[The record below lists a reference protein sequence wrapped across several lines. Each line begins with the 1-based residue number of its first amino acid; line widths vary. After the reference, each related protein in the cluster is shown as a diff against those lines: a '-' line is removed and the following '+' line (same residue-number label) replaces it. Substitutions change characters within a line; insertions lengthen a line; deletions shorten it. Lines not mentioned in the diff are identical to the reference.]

1 MTIAQLV
8 RIAAFVAALATTA
21 ANGAQALARSSQETS
36 ALNAISAKLG
46 AVRTMNGE
54 FVQFGP
60 AGDRSEGKFF
70 LARPGKVRFQY
81 DPPTPISVIADGESV
96 LVHDKRLQTYDIW
109 PLSKT
114 PLKFLLDST
123 LDLASSE
130 RVESVTIEP
139 DLIRVVVVDDSRFGA
154 GRLTLFFD
162 AATNELRQWTVTDEQ
177 GLETTVA
184 IYNVEVG
191 NELPQRIF
199 RIDYNAATN
208 ARRTTG
214 DR

>member
-1 MTIAQLV
+1 MTFTHLV
-8 RIAAFVAALATTA
+8 RIAVLAAALATTTNSA
-21 ANGAQALARSSQETS
+21 ESVARTSQETT
-36 ALNAISAKLG
+36 ALKAISAKLG
-46 AVRTMNGE
+46 AVRTMTGQ

-60 AGDRSEGKFF
+60 TGDRTEGKFF
-70 LARPGKVRFQY
+70 LARPGKVLFQY
-81 DPPTPISVIADGESV
+81 DPPTPISVISDGKSV
-96 LVHDKRLQTYDIW
+96 LVHDRRLETYDIW

-139 DLIRVVVVDDSRFGA
+139 DLIRVVVVDDSRFG
-154 GRLTLFFD
+154 GGKLTLFFD
-162 AATNELRQWTVTDEQ
+162 AATNELRQWTVADQQ

-184 IYNVEVG
+184 IYNVEIG
-191 NELPQRIF
+191 NKLSKKIF

-208 ARRTTG
+208 ARRDTS

>member
-1 MTIAQLV
+1 MTFTHRV
-8 RIAAFVAALATTA
+8 RIAVLAAAFATTTNSA
-21 ANGAQALARSSQETS
+21 EAIARTPQETTV
-36 ALNAISAKLG
+36 LKAISAKLG
-46 AVRTMNGE
+46 AVRTMTGE

-60 AGDRSEGKFF
+60 TGDRAEGKFF
-70 LARPGKVRFQY
+70 LARPGKVLFQY
-81 DPPTPISVIADGESV
+81 DPPTPISVISDGKSV
-96 LVHDKRLQTYDIW
+96 LVHDKRLETYDIW

-139 DLIRVVVVDDSRFGA
+139 DLIRVVVVDDSKFG
-154 GRLTLFFD
+154 GGKLTLFFD
-162 AATNELRQWTVTDEQ
+162 AATNELRQWTVADQQ

-184 IYNVEVG
+184 IYNVEIG
-191 NELPQRIF
+191 NKLSKKIF

-208 ARRTTG
+208 ARRDTS

>member
-1 MTIAQLV
+1 MTFTHLV
-8 RIAAFVAALATTA
+8 RIAALAAALATTA
-21 ANGAQALARSSQETS
+21 NSAEAVARTPQETI
-36 ALNAISAKLG
+36 ALNSISAKLG

-60 AGDRSEGKFF
+60 AGGRTEGKFF
-70 LARPGKVRFQY
+70 LARPGKVLFQY
-81 DPPTPISVIADGESV
+81 DPPTPISVIADGKSV
-96 LVHDKRLQTYDIW
+96 LVHDTRLQTYDIW

-123 LDLASSE
+123 LDLASSD
-130 RVESVTIEP
+130 RVESVIIEP
-139 DLIRVVVVDDSRFGA
+139 DLVRIVVVDDSKFGG

-162 AATNELRQWTVTDEQ
+162 AASNELRQWTVTDEQ

-184 IYNVEVG
+184 LYNVEVG
-191 NELPQRIF
+191 NKLSQKIF

-208 ARRTTG
+208 ARRQG
-214 DR
+214 RDR

>member
-1 MTIAQLV
+1 MTFTHLV
-8 RIAAFVAALATTA
+8 RIAALAAALATTTNSA
-21 ANGAQALARSSQETS
+21 EAIARTPQEAS
-36 ALNAISAKLG
+36 ALNSISAKLG

-60 AGDRSEGKFF
+60 AGGRTEGKFY
-70 LARPGKVRFQY
+70 LARPGKVLFKY
-81 DPPTPISVIADGESV
+81 DPPSPISVVADGKSV
-96 LVHDKRLQTYDIW
+96 LVHDKRLETYDIW

-139 DLIRVVVVDDSRFGA
+139 DLIRIVIVDDSRFG
-154 GRLTLFFD
+154 GGKLTLFFD

-184 IYNVEVG
+184 IYNVEIG
-191 NELPQRIF
+191 KKLSQKIF
-199 RIDYNAATN
+199 HIDYNAATN
-208 ARRTTG
+208 ARRDKS

>member
-1 MTIAQLV
+1 MTFTHLV
-8 RIAAFVAALATTA
+8 RIAALAAALATTTNSA
-21 ANGAQALARSSQETS
+21 EAIARTPQETN
-36 ALNAISAKLG
+36 ALKSISAKLG

-60 AGDRSEGKFF
+60 TGERTEGKFF
-70 LARPGKVRFQY
+70 LARPGKVLFQY
-81 DPPTPISVIADGESV
+81 DPPTPISVIADGKSV

-130 RVESVTIEP
+130 RVDSVTIEP
-139 DLIRVVVVDDSRFGA
+139 DLIRIVVVDDSKFGG

-191 NELPQRIF
+191 NKLSQKIF

-208 ARRTTG
+208 ARREKR

>member
-1 MTIAQLV
+1 MTFINLV
-8 RIAAFVAALATTA
+8 RIAALAAILATTA
-21 ANGAQALARSSQETS
+21 NTAGARTPAETDALKS
-36 ALNAISAKLG
+36 ISAKLG

-60 AGDRSEGKFF
+60 TGERTEGKFF
-70 LARPGKVRFQY
+70 LARPGKVLFKY
-81 DPPTPISVIADGESV
+81 DPPTPISVIADGKSV
-96 LVHDKRLQTYDIW
+96 LVHDTRLQTYDIW

-123 LDLASSE
+123 LDLASSD
-130 RVESVTIEP
+130 RVGTITIEP
-139 DLIRVVVVDDSRFGA
+139 DLIRISVVDDSRFG
-154 GRLTLFFD
+154 GGTLTLFFD
-162 AATNELRQWTVTDEQ
+162 AASKELRQWTVTDEQ

-191 NELPQRIF
+191 NKLSKKIF

-208 ARRTTG
+208 ARRESR

>member
-1 MTIAQLV
+1 MTFHLV
-8 RIAAFVAALATTA
+8 RIAVLAAVLATTTNSA
-21 ANGAQALARSSQETS
+21 EAIARTPQETT
-36 ALNAISAKLG
+36 ALKAISAKLG
-46 AVRTMNGE
+46 AVRTMTGE

-60 AGDRSEGKFF
+60 TGDRAEGKFF
-70 LARPGKVRFQY
+70 LARPGKVLFQY
-81 DPPTPISVIADGESV
+81 DPPTQISVISDGKSV
-96 LVHDKRLQTYDIW
+96 LVHDKRLETYDIW

-139 DLIRVVVVDDSRFGA
+139 DLIRVVVVDDSRFG
-154 GRLTLFFD
+154 GGKLTLFFD
-162 AATNELRQWTVTDEQ
+162 AATNELRQWTVADQQ

-184 IYNVEVG
+184 IYNVEIG
-191 NELPQRIF
+191 NKLSKKIF

-208 ARRTTG
+208 ARRDTS

>member
-1 MTIAQLV
+1 MTLTHLV
-8 RIAAFVAALATTA
+8 RIAALAAAFAATISLAAAVARTP
-21 ANGAQALARSSQETS
+21 QETS

-46 AVRTMNGE
+46 AVSTMNGE

-60 AGDRSEGKFF
+60 AGDRTEGKFY
-70 LARPGKVRFQY
+70 LARPGKVLFKY
-81 DPPTPISVIADGESV
+81 DPPTTIKVVADGKSV
-96 LVHDKRLQTYDIW
+96 LVHDSRLNTYDIW

-123 LDLASSE
+123 LNLASSE
-130 RVESVTIEP
+130 RVESVIIEP
-139 DLIRVVVVDDSRFGA
+139 DLIQVVVVDDSRFGG

-191 NELPQRIF
+191 NKLSQKIF

-208 ARRTTG
+208 ARRARN

>member
-1 MTIAQLV
+1 MTFTSLVPIAVL
-8 RIAAFVAALATTA
+8 AAVLATTM
-21 ANGAQALARSSQETS
+21 NTTQTLARTPQETA
-36 ALNAISAKLG
+36 ALNAVAAKLG

-60 AGDRSEGKFF
+60 TGERSEGKFF
-70 LARPGKVRFQY
+70 LARPGKVLFQY
-81 DPPTPISVIADGESV
+81 NPPTTISVVADGKSV
-96 LVHDKRLQTYDIW
+96 LIHDKRLQTYDIW

-130 RVESVTIEP
+130 RVESVTVEP
-139 DLIRVVVVDDSRFGA
+139 DLIRVVIVDDSKFGG

-191 NELPQRIF
+191 NELSQKIF
-199 RIDYNAATN
+199 RIDYTAATN
-208 ARRTTG
+208 ARRDNS

>member
-1 MTIAQLV
+1 MTLTHLV
-8 RIAAFVAALATTA
+8 RIAVLAAALATATNSVEA
-21 ANGAQALARSSQETS
+21 IARTPQETT
-36 ALNAISAKLG
+36 ALKAISAKLG
-46 AVRTMNGE
+46 AVRTMTGE

-60 AGDRSEGKFF
+60 TGDRTAGKFF
-70 LARPGKVRFQY
+70 LARPGKVLFKY
-81 DPPTPISVIADGESV
+81 DPPTQISVISDGKSV
-96 LVHDKRLQTYDIW
+96 LVHDKRLETYDIW

-139 DLIRVVVVDDSRFGA
+139 DLIRVVVVDDSRFG
-154 GRLTLFFD
+154 GGKLTLFFD
-162 AATNELRQWTVTDEQ
+162 AATNELRQWTVADQQ

-184 IYNVEVG
+184 IYNVEIG
-191 NELPQRIF
+191 NKLSKKIF

-208 ARRTTG
+208 ARRDTS